1 MEFLSACSLK
11 DTMNRDIRLQVLTKR
26 YLWHLSNNGLV
37 SQVNNRKISNVDDN
51 VQQWELSDTP
61 GRIINLYSLFVKLFD
76 FTLWIWT
83 SMTTIC
89 DQVFSTCNQGNI
101 VYVYEETGTRI
112 FIVVKPRNNAVSIN
126 SRMGKLW

>member
-11 DTMNRDIRLQVLTKR
+11 DTMNRDMRLQVLTKR
-26 YLWHLSNNGLV
+26 CLWHLSNNGLV

-51 VQQWELSDTP
+51 VQQWELSDTA

-83 SMTTIC
+83 STTTIC

-101 VYVYEETGTRI
+101 VYEGEFKDGLEIILV
-112 FIVVKPRNNAVSIN
+112 
-126 SRMGKLW
+126 